1 MPSLSF
7 SNPFQQYAGGVIPG
21 WEYGG
26 EATLASDYITLT
38 PATPNKVGWVWASE
52 PAALG
57 SWEVQLEMHIG
68 GAAQRGAGGG
78 MAFWCEAAPRETSI
92 TGAVRRRQRA
102 HTARVRSAL
111 HRYTSQQGRAGPI
124 YGHDDTYEG
133 LGIFFDTFEDAEN
146 GTAEPFVVAMMNY
159 GKPIGEGDTPD
170 YYDNQVG
177 VCFASYRNLP
187 NMMAARIVWSDGRLQ
202 ARDCHHLAHFACC
215 CPHATHHSHPRAS
228 AAVLARH

>member
-38 PATPNKVGWVWASE
+38 PATPNKVGWVWAAE

-78 MAFWCEAAPRETSI
+78 MAFWCEDAPRETSI
-92 TGAVRRRQRA
+92 TGAVRARHRA
-102 HTARVRSAL
+102 LTALARPAL

-202 ARDCHHLAHFACC
+202 ARDCHVAARVAYHL
-215 CPHATHHSHPRAS
+215 
-228 AAVLARH
+228 

>member
-78 MAFWCEAAPRETSI
+78 MAFWCDDAPRDVE
-92 TGAVRRRQRA
+92 
-102 HTARVRSAL
+102 
-111 HRYTSQQGRAGPI
+111 
-124 YGHDDTYEG
+124 
-133 LGIFFDTFEDAEN
+133 
-146 GTAEPFVVAMMNY
+146 
-159 GKPIGEGDTPD
+159 
-170 YYDNQVG
+170 
-177 VCFASYRNLP
+177 
-187 NMMAARIVWSDGRLQ
+187 DGR
-202 ARDCHHLAHFACC
+202 RAC
-215 CPHATHHSHPRAS
+215 PA
-228 AAVLARH
+228 